1 MKSTEAF
8 LSIALA
14 TIAADGVLHEQ
25 EAISLREALNTQS
38 AFKSVDISSLIKEI
52 LIQIKA
58 KGIDTVAE
66 EAISGLSLE
75 QQETAIAMATHLA
88 HSDKL
93 FCERED
99 AFLNKLSVN
108 SKIPNDKAKSIID
121 SIILLH
127 RDVLT

>member
-38 AFKSVDISSLIKEI
+38 AFKSIDISSLIKEI

-58 KGIDTVAE
+58 KGIDTIAE
-66 EAISGLSLE
+66 EAISCLSPE
-75 QQETAIAMATHLA
+75 QQETALAMATHLA

-99 AFLNKLSVN
+99 AFLNKLSVK
-108 SKIPNDKAKSIID
+108 SKIPNDIAKSIID

>member
-38 AFKSVDISSLIKEI
+38 AFKSIDVSSLIKEI

-99 AFLNKLSVN
+99 DFLNKLSVK
-108 SKIPNDKAKSIID
+108 SKIPNDIAKSIID

>member
-1 MKSTEAF
+1 MRSTAAF
-8 LSIALA
+8 LSVALA

-25 EAISLREALNTQS
+25 EAISLRESLHTQS

-52 LIQIKA
+52 LIQIKT

-66 EAISGLSLE
+66 EAISSLSLD

-88 HSDKL
+88 HSDKV
-93 FCERED
+93 FCEKED
-99 AFLNKLSVN
+99 AFLNQLALS
-108 SKIPNDKAKSIID
+108 SKIPNDQAKSIID

-127 RDVLT
+127 RDVLN

>member
-38 AFKSVDISSLIKEI
+38 AFKSIDISSLIKEI

-66 EAISGLSLE
+66 EAISYLSLE

-99 AFLNKLSVN
+99 DFLNKLSVK
-108 SKIPNDKAKSIID
+108 SEIPNDIAKSIID

>member
-38 AFKSVDISSLIKEI
+38 AFKSIDVSSLIKEI
-52 LIQIKA
+52 LIQIKS

>member
-38 AFKSVDISSLIKEI
+38 AFKSIDISSLIKEI
-52 LIQIKA
+52 LFQIKA
-58 KGIDTVAE
+58 KGIDTIAE
-66 EAISGLSLE
+66 EAISSLSVE

-88 HSDKL
+88 HSDKVY
-93 FCERED
+93 CEKED
-99 AFLNKLSVN
+99 AFLTQLSVN

>member
-38 AFKSVDISSLIKEI
+38 AFKSIDISSLIKEI
-52 LIQIKA
+52 LIQIKS

-66 EAISGLSLE
+66 EAISSLSVE

-88 HSDKL
+88 HSDKM
-93 FCERED
+93 FCEKED
-99 AFLNKLSVN
+99 AFLNQLSVN
-108 SKIPNDKAKSIID
+108 SKIHNDKAKSIID

>member
-58 KGIDTVAE
+58 KGIDAVAE
-66 EAISGLSLE
+66 EAISCLSLE
-75 QQETAIAMATHLA
+75 QQETAIATATHLA

-99 AFLNKLSVN
+99 AFLNKLSVK

>member
-38 AFKSVDISSLIKEI
+38 AFKSIDISSLIKEI

-99 AFLNKLSVN
+99 DFLNKLSVK
-108 SKIPNDKAKSIID
+108 SEIPNDIAKSIID